1 MKEKIVV
8 KLYEDLIR
16 QTSKDTLH
24 WDSGS
29 YGGEFCTRIKG
40 QTIRVSFNIGY
51 GRSIRIGGLEI
62 FPSKTTFP
70 LHYRLEEEVLSQA
83 KRRKFT
89 TESEAENFLTNY
101 VNSL

>member
-1 MKEKIVV
+1 MEEKIVM
-8 KLYEDLIR
+8 KFYEDLIR
-16 QTSKDTLH
+16 QTSKDMLH

-40 QTIRVSFNIGY
+40 QTIRVSFNVGY
-51 GRSIRIGGLEI
+51 GRSIRVGELEI

-70 LHYRLEEEVLSQA
+70 LHYRLEEEVLSQV
-83 KRRKFT
+83 KRRKFKS
-89 TESEAENFLTNY
+89 ESEAKNFLTNY